1 MVGWL
6 VRSVVLAIL
15 AAVVLVPSGASA
27 LCNCAD
33 VDGCL
38 SAAACA
44 SKNPGDTCTPP
55 RNATC
60 KIVKGSAGGLS
71 CCCGCSRGDGPLSC
85 VYEPVVAELAR
96 FDDVAC
102 DTEGACV
109 CDDRKIAKRTR
120 RTTQQAG
127 AKLRGAEKG
136 CAKGKD
142 PTKKTAAA
150 QKKLESLDT
159 AIDKLVEKN
168 KATPECATALKG
180 LVTEFGVALA
190 AAERGDP
197 VVFPTPGPTPTVTI
211 GPTPTPGPDLSC
223 TGFLAI
229 PPGFPNERDFQ
240 FTCTGSGTGTFT
252 GFRLLAP
259 DGYQFTNQI
268 DPPGFTCVIQTGA
281 APNDTFGCTGPFGLG
296 VTIEGGR
303 VAISPT
309 PSAPFV
315 IDLTVLNGSPQ
326 GPFPLE

>member
-1 MVGWL
+1 MVGWM
-6 VRSVVLAIL
+6 VRSVVLTFL
-15 AAVVLVPSGASA
+15 AGAFAPPDATA
-27 LCNCAD
+27 LCNCTD
-33 VDGCL
+33 VDGCF

-44 SKNPGDTCTPP
+44 SKNPGDDCTPP

-60 KIVKGSAGGLS
+60 KIVKQDAGGLA
-71 CCCGCSRGDGPLSC
+71 CCCGCSRGSGPLSC
-85 VYEPVVAELAR
+85 VYEPVVAQLAR
-96 FDDVAC
+96 FDGVAC

-120 RTTQQAG
+120 RTTQQVG
-127 AKLRGAEKG
+127 GKLSGAEKG

-150 QKKLESLDT
+150 AKKLDALGT
-159 AIDKLVEKN
+159 AIDRLVEKN

-180 LVTEFGVALA
+180 LASEFGVALQ

-197 VVFPTPGPTPTVTI
+197 FPFGAITPTPGF
-211 GPTPTPGPDLSC
+211 GPTPTPTPTGDVGC
-223 TGFLAI
+223 TGGLFI

-240 FTCTGSGTGTFT
+240 FACTGPGTASFT
-252 GFRLLAP
+252 AFRLVAP
-259 DGYQFTNQI
+259 NGYQFVNQI
-268 DPPGFTCVIQTGA
+268 DPPGFTCVIEAGGN
-281 APNDTFGCTGPFGLG
+281 PNDTFACTGPFGFG

-315 IDLTVLNGSPQ
+315 IDLTVQNGGTF